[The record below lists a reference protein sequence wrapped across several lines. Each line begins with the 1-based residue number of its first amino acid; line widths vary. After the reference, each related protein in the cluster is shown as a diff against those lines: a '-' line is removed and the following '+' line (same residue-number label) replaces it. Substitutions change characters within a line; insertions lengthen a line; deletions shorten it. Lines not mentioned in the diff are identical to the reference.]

1 MEFLEEN
8 ETLFRAWAGE
18 KNRDKYIEKMKKG
31 GFSWLSFFL
40 PGLYITGR
48 KMYLFGVII
57 LLIDMLLIDVIK
69 IIPLTFVFR
78 IIMGFSFYPMY
89 RFHISKKIKKYE
101 NLPYEEQIK
110 KAELFGG
117 DKLDVATTII
127 MTIMILAYFFAIGY
141 SGVMQNKKNA
151 IQDIQSSETSNT
163 TAVFQGDEFTLK
175 YNTSKWSL
183 SKLVANGELALKH
196 KNTSNYLYGDFA
208 GSSKFDDSFSTF
220 MKDSQTYDILYDK
233 MAEEFN
239 SLGTINK
246 LKDGLDEIN
255 DNLYVAEF
263 SLNTNDNANITI
275 YMYYKYDKS
284 KGMASV
290 YRILVNNLK
299 KDNNFANDLK
309 EVLSTIEFD
318 A

>member
-8 ETLFRAWAGE
+8 ETLFRAWVGE
-18 KNRDKYIEKMKKG
+18 KKRDKYIEKMKKG
-31 GFSWLSFFL
+31 GFNWLSFFL
-40 PGLYITGR
+40 PGLYVTGR
-48 KMYLFGVII
+48 KMYFFGVII
-57 LLIDMLLIDVIK
+57 LLLDLLLVNVIK
-69 IIPLTFVFR
+69 LIPLTFVFR
-78 IIMGFSFYPMY
+78 IIMGFLFYPMY
-89 RFHISKKIKKYE
+89 RFHITKKIKKYE
-101 NLPYEEQIK
+101 KLPYEEQIK

-117 DKLDVATTII
+117 DKLDLATTII
-127 MTIMILAYFFAIGY
+127 MIIMILAYFFAIGY

-163 TAVFQGDEFTLK
+163 TAVFQGDGFKLK
-175 YNTSKWSL
+175 YNTSKWNL
-183 SKLVANGELALKH
+183 SKLVTNGELVLKH
-196 KNTSNYLYGDFA
+196 RNTSNYLYGDFA
-208 GSSKFDDSFSTF
+208 GSSKFDDSFSTY

-246 LKDGLDEIN
+246 LKNGLDEIN

-263 SLNTNDNANITI
+263 SLNTNDNANII
-275 YMYYKYDKS
+275 LYMYYKYDKL

-290 YRILVNNLK
+290 YRIAVNNLK
-299 KDNNFANDLK
+299 KDNDFDNDLK
-309 EVLSTIEFD
+309 EVISTIEFD

>member
-141 SGVMQNKKNA
+141 SGVMQ

>member
-8 ETLFRAWAGE
+8 ETLFRAWVGE

-89 RFHISKKIKKYE
+89 RFYISKKIKKYE

>member
-8 ETLFRAWAGE
+8 ETLFRAWVGE